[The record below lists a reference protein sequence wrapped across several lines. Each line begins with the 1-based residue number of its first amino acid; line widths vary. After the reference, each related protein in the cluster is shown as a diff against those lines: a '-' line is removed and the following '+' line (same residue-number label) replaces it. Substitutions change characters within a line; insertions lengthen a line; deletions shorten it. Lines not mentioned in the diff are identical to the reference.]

1 MEGKSTM
8 EFTGL
13 ILSSQDKQE
22 ENILKLYFYTL
33 SILQV
38 RAQAQPD
45 EPQTQSG
52 SGISNEFS
60 SNKEKNLATGLQQFH
75 KFITIYQ
82 IPIPKFPFP
91 KRVFCAAIETKNSN
105 AARTTKDIR

>member
-38 RAQAQPD
+38 RAQPD

-60 SNKEKNLATGLQQFH
+60 SNKEKNLATGLPGPYPE
-75 KFITIYQ
+75 KI
-82 IPIPKFPFP
+82 
-91 KRVFCAAIETKNSN
+91 
-105 AARTTKDIR
+105 